1 MEGSDTMSSVAQA
14 WAEKYHAG
22 HPEALIQVLSPGSG
36 VGIAGLIDGNCD
48 MANASRAM
56 EDKEIQ
62 SLWDN
67 RHLKAK
73 EHIVGYDALAVY
85 VHKDNPLDSISFDE
99 LKEIYGK
106 DGKITK
112 WSQLGVDPKKLGT
125 DKIVLVS
132 RQNNSG
138 TYAYFAETVLGK
150 GGQYKLGT
158 LDQIGSEHVVT
169 LVANTPGAIGY
180 SGMGF
185 AAAGV
190 KMLQVARHKGEP
202 AVAPTVENALK
213 KTNGYPIT
221 RPLYIYTAG
230 EPTGKVKAF
239 LDWILGKEGQQVL
252 VKQGYVSVLLHE

>member
-1 MEGSDTMSSVAQA
+1 
-14 WAEKYHAG
+14 
-22 HPEALIQVLSPGSG
+22 
-36 VGIAGLIDGNCD
+36 
-48 MANASRAM
+48 
-56 EDKEIQ
+56 
-62 SLWDN
+62 
-67 RHLKAK
+67 
-73 EHIVGYDALAVY
+73 
-85 VHKDNPLDSISFDE
+85 

-106 DGKITK
+106 GGKITK
-112 WSQLGVDPKKLGT
+112 WSQLGVDPKKLGN

-132 RQNNSG
+132 RQNSSG

-158 LDQIGSEHVVT
+158 LDQSGSADVVA
-169 LVANTPGAIGY
+169 LVAHTPGAIGY

-185 AAAGV
+185 ATHDV
-190 KMLQVARHKGEP
+190 RKIPIARHKGEP
-202 AVAPTVENALK
+202 AVEATVENALK

-252 VKQGYVSVLLHE
+252 EKQGYVSVLLHD